1 MTYSIVI
8 DRPIYPEWMDY
19 SASLFLKGMS
29 FAKAKVKMEKFLL
42 NSNVKSPYTR
52 RKSKSI
58 VLNVWFK
65 PQNEIELQQIKSKL
79 LTANQ
84 QEKNELYFQLLRKQ
98 YPFFE
103 DVCKTI
109 SRLEKVSEV
118 VKTSDISRR
127 IYEIWGET
135 PSIKSSL
142 TKSIRT
148 YRLFKAVM
156 NVENNN
162 PN

>member
-1 MTYSIVI
+1 MTYSIGI

-29 FAKAKVKMEKFLL
+29 FTKAKEKMEKYLQK
-42 NSNVKSPYTR
+42 SNVNSLVTR

-65 PQNEIELQQIKSKL
+65 PKNELELQQIKNKL
-79 LTANQ
+79 QNMNQ
-84 QEKNELYFQLLRKQ
+84 QEKNELYFQLLQKQ

-103 DVCKTI
+103 DICKII
-109 SRLEKVSEV
+109 SRLEKVSDV
-118 VKTSDISRR
+118 VKTADISRR
-127 IYEIWGET
+127 VFEIWGET

-142 TKSIRT
+142 TKAIRT
-148 YRLFKAVM
+148 YRLFKAVLKVG
-156 NVENNN
+156 NIAT
-162 PN
+162 